1 MRERSPGK
9 AVAAVRAVA
18 VTALALAKS
27 AGTGGAAAQEPAAER
42 PRVRDIGLVVGYLPP
57 GERNAITDVPGVTVG
72 QVTLIEGDSIRT
84 GVTAI
89 RTHPGD
95 VFARKVPAAIHVANG
110 FGKLMG
116 ISQVEELG
124 TIETPIVLTNTLAV
138 GRAADGLVRWTLE
151 HTASE
156 GVRSVNPIVGE
167 TNDAYLNAIRTP
179 RVGPAEVAAAID
191 AASAGPV
198 DEGSVGAGTGTS
210 ALGFKGGIG
219 TASRRVR
226 VGEATYTLGVL
237 VQSNF
242 GGALEIRG
250 LQVGRLLGRTGFLD
264 RWTPAAADA
273 EAGSGAGAWRPEL
286 EPDAAGGS
294 IMIVVATDA
303 PVDAHGLGRIAYR
316 APYGIARTGG
326 FSSHGSGDYVIAFS
340 TAEGLRVPYDSE
352 SPTATAETLRGDAL
366 NPLFLAVV
374 EATEEAILNSL
385 FRATTVTGVDG
396 HTVEALP
403 VDQVRDRLAAAG
415 ILGYGE

>member
-9 AVAAVRAVA
+9 AAAAVRAVA
-18 VTALALAKS
+18 VTALALAMS
-27 AGTGGAAAQEPAAER
+27 AGTAGGAAVQEPAAER

-57 GERNAITDVPGVTVG
+57 GDRNAITDVPGVTVG

-89 RTHPGD
+89 RPHPGD

-250 LQVGRLLGRTGFLD
+250 LQVGRLLGRTGFLE
-264 RWTPAAADA
+264 RWTPAA
-273 EAGSGAGAWRPEL
+273 GQAWRPEL
-286 EPDAAGGS
+286 DPDAAGGS

-316 APYGIARTGG
+316 APDGIARAGG

>member
-1 MRERSPGK
+1 M
-9 AVAAVRAVA
+9 
-18 VTALALAKS
+18 
-27 AGTGGAAAQEPAAER
+27 
-42 PRVRDIGLVVGYLPP
+42 
-57 GERNAITDVPGVTVG
+57 
-72 QVTLIEGDSIRT
+72 
-84 GVTAI
+84 
-89 RTHPGD
+89 
-95 VFARKVPAAIHVANG
+95 PAAIHVANG

-167 TNDAYLNAIRTP
+167 TNDAFLNAIRTP

-191 AASAGPV
+191 AASAGAV

-250 LQVGRLLGRTGFLD
+250 LQVGRLHGRTGFLD
-264 RWTPAAADA
+264 RWTPAADDA
-273 EAGSGAGAWRPEL
+273 EAGRE
-286 EPDAAGGS
+286 
-294 IMIVVATDA
+294 
-303 PVDAHGLGRIAYR
+303 
-316 APYGIARTGG
+316 
-326 FSSHGSGDYVIAFS
+326 
-340 TAEGLRVPYDSE
+340 
-352 SPTATAETLRGDAL
+352 
-366 NPLFLAVV
+366 
-374 EATEEAILNSL
+374 
-385 FRATTVTGVDG
+385 RATSRRRRRGAPSSTPTR
-396 HTVEALP
+396 P
-403 VDQVRDRLAAAG
+403 AARS
-415 ILGYGE
+415 

>member
-1 MRERSPGK
+1 MRERAPGK
-9 AVAAVRAVA
+9 TAAGVRAVA
-18 VTALALAKS
+18 VTALALAMS
-27 AGTGGAAAQEPAAER
+27 AGMAGGAGAQEPAAER

-57 GERNAITDVPGVTVG
+57 GDRNAITDVPGVAVG

-89 RTHPGD
+89 RPHPGD

-124 TIETPIVLTNTLAV
+124 TIETPIILTNTLAV

-167 TNDAYLNAIRTP
+167 TNDSYLNAIRTP

-198 DEGSVGAGTGTS
+198 EEGSVGAGTGTS

-226 VGEATYTLGVL
+226 VGDSTYTLGVL

-242 GGALEIRG
+242 GGALEIHG
-250 LQVGRLLGRTGFLD
+250 LQVGRLLGRTGFLE
-264 RWTPAAADA
+264 RWIPAA
-273 EAGSGAGAWRPEL
+273 GQAWRPEL
-286 EPDAAGGS
+286 DPDAAGGS

-340 TAEGLRVPYDSE
+340 TAAAVRRTPEARAHGA
-352 SPTATAETLRGDAL
+352 ATVSNDAMT
-366 NPLFLAVV
+366 PLFDAVA
-374 EATEEAILNSL
+374 EATEEAIVNSL
-385 FRATTVTGVDG
+385 FRATTTRG
-396 HTVEALP
+396 HRGTVPALP
-403 VDQVRDRLAAAG
+403 LEQVLPRLRREGGTPRPRAR
-415 ILGYGE
+415 

>member
-1 MRERSPGK
+1 MRARAPEQ
-9 AVAAVRAVA
+9 AAAGVRAVA
-18 VTALALAKS
+18 GTALAVAMS
-27 AGTGGAAAQEPAAER
+27 AGRAGGAAAQEPAAER

-57 GERNAITDVPGVTVG
+57 GDRNAITDVPGVTVG

-89 RTHPGD
+89 RPHPGD

-198 DEGSVGAGTGTS
+198 EEGSVGAGTGTS

-242 GGALEIRG
+242 GGALEIHG
-250 LQVGRLLGRTGFLD
+250 LQVGRLHGRTGFLE
-264 RWTPAAADA
+264 RWIPAA
-273 EAGSGAGAWRPEL
+273 GQAWRPEL
-286 EPDAAGGS
+286 DPDAAGGS

-326 FSSHGSGDYVIAFS
+326 FSSDGSGDYVIAFS
-340 TAEGLRVPYDSE
+340 TAEGLRVAYESE
-352 SPTATAETLRGDAL
+352 SPTATVETLRGDAL

-385 FRATTVTGVDG
+385 FRATTVTGVEG